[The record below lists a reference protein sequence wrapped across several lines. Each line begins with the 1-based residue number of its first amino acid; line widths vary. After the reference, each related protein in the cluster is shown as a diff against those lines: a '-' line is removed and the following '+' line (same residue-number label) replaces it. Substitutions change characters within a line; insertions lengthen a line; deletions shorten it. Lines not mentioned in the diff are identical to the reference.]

1 MLKENR
7 FFGIFKKLTVCLD
20 LVPKSLYLF
29 FSDSSNSANLYSV
42 ELRSAH
48 SSIPKGKLNFF
59 VKIRSFVL
67 NFAFL
72 SSVDRLGIFS
82 FLKKS
87 KTFFYNDLG
96 AQRVIACFC
105 NSSKKVGIF
114 LDAGKKKDINV

>member
-59 VKIRSFVL
+59 VRIRSFVL

-72 SSVDRLGIFS
+72 SFVDRLGIFLLFS
-82 FLKKS
+82 FLFKKS
-87 KTFFYNDLG
+87 FYNDFG
-96 AQRVIACFC
+96 AQRVILLF
-105 NSSKKVGIF
+105 
-114 LDAGKKKDINV
+114 